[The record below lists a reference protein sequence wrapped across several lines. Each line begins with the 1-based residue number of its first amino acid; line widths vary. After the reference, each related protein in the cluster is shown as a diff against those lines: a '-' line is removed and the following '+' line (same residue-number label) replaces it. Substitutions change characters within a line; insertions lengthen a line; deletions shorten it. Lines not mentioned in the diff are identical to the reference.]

1 MGSPR
6 AQLTDLLTPAALN
19 ATFLTS
25 AHTVASSATLTS
37 AQQMDQAPAT
47 LTMNKAAQN
56 KTTNKMTYLLDHLLK
71 DYDNSLRPDIG
82 GEGKD
87 EISVFENLIYETQL
101 FEDKDLDPSCLN
113 LYFHPNVGEVKTVAK
128 AGLSW

>member
-82 GEGKD
+82 GE
-87 EISVFENLIYETQL
+87 
-101 FEDKDLDPSCLN
+101 
-113 LYFHPNVGEVKTVAK
+113 
-128 AGLSW
+128 